1 MVTEK
6 IFINKTV
13 FAILTLDMHDIR
25 IPDSRGGSARGKTL
39 NAESADFEVTHVG
52 VDEEKKHEPS
62 EKVKVKF
69 TKFVQLVATHDFEE
83 VMQKHGDDDIVLNSN
98 LLTDLASAHQDEE
111 PKRDPKLPI
120 FLVVGVIIGVV
131 ITYLILRF

>member
-1 MVTEK
+1 MFGE
-6 IFINKTV
+6 I
-13 FAILTLDMHDIR
+13 FAILTFDLMHDIK
-25 IPDSRGGSARGKTL
+25 IPDGRGAGARGSQAKTVSGETA
-39 NAESADFEVTHVG
+39 NFEITHVSG
-52 VDEEKKHEPS
+52 AEEKHEPS

-98 LLTDLASAHQDEE
+98 LLTDLASAHQEE
-111 PKRDPKLPI
+111 EEKRDPKLPI

>member
-1 MVTEK
+1 MFG
-6 IFINKTV
+6 II
-13 FAILTLDMHDIR
+13 FAILIFDMHDIK
-25 IPDSRGGSARGKTL
+25 IPDSREGGQSRAAGAKKT
-39 NAESADFEVTHVG
+39 DFEITHVG
-52 VDEEKKHEPS
+52 AEEEKKHEPS

-98 LLTDLASAHQDEE
+98 LLTDLASAHQEE
-111 PKRDPKLPI
+111 EEKRDPKLPI